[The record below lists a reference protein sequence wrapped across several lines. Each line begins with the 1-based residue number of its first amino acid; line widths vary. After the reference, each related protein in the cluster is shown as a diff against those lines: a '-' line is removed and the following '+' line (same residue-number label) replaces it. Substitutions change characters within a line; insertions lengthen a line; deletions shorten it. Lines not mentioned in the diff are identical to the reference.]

1 MAVASRGGV
10 EALGQLVLGFRGA
23 GGLVLEYD
31 DRVSVEG
38 LVESG
43 KIVIWKVLLAKRGLA
58 GRCFV
63 VDILN

>member
-43 KIVIWKVLLAKRGLA
+43 KIVI
-58 GRCFV
+58 
-63 VDILN
+63 